1 MGGVETRTC
10 GNSPRQL
17 VILRVPVVS
26 ESIHVTRIL
35 ATYAVVAVMAA
46 LVGSASAFF
55 LWSLDAVT
63 LLRFGNPWVIWL
75 LPVAGLGVGLLYY
88 RFGGTAAGGQDLLID
103 EIHEPGAGVPR
114 RMAPL
119 VLFGTLVTHLFGGS
133 AGREGTALQ
142 MGGGI
147 AAAVARLLRASPD
160 LTRILLMAGIAAGFG
175 SVFGTPVAGAVFAI
189 EVLVFQR
196 IRTGE
201 LLVCLFAAVLADL
214 TCHSWGAEHILY
226 EMQPL
231 AAEANGWRLWAAIC
245 LAAVAFGGCARLFV
259 AASHRSLQV
268 FSKTVRSPWLRPFF
282 GGVAILALVAIVGT
296 RDYLGLGVLA
306 ATPDAWTLPRFFTDP
321 GAPATAWFWKLVFT
335 VVTIGAGF
343 KGGEVTPLFFIGAAL
358 GNLLAW
364 MVGAPVDLFAALGF
378 VAVFAAATKTP
389 VASTLLG
396 IELFGGGHA
405 LAIAAACLIACQ
417 VSGAGGIYRAMRRD

>member
-1 MGGVETRTC
+1 MPIVPT
-10 GNSPRQL
+10 S
-17 VILRVPVVS
+17 LRFS
-26 ESIHVTRIL
+26 RIL

-63 LLRFGNPWVIWL
+63 LLRFGNSWLLWL
-75 LPVAGLGVGLLYY
+75 LPVAGIAVGLVYY
-88 RFGGTAAGGQDLLID
+88 RFGGAASGGQDLLID

-114 RMAPL
+114 RMVPL
-119 VLFGTLVTHLFGGS
+119 VLFGTLMTHLFGGS

-147 AAAVARLLRASPD
+147 AAAVARQLRASPE

-175 SVFGTPVAGAVFAI
+175 SVFGTPVAGAVFAL

-196 IRTGE
+196 VRTGE
-201 LLVCLFAAVLADL
+201 LLVCLVAAVLADFI
-214 TCHSWGAEHILY
+214 CHAWGAKHILY
-226 EMQPL
+226 EVRPL
-231 AAEANGWRLWAAIC
+231 VGEVSGARLWGAIC
-245 LAAVAFGGCARLFV
+245 LAAVAFGLCARLFV
-259 AASHRSLQV
+259 SASHRSLRA
-268 FSKTVRSPWLRPFF
+268 FAKTVRRPWLRPFF
-282 GGVAILALVAIVGT
+282 GGLVILVLVAVVGT
-296 RDYLGLGVLA
+296 RDYLGLGVLG

-321 GAPATAWFWKLVFT
+321 GAPATAWLWKLVFT

-364 MVGAPVDLFAALGF
+364 LFGAPVDLFAALGF

-389 VASTLLG
+389 LASTLLG

-405 LAIAAACLIACQ
+405 LALAAACLIACQ
-417 VSGAGGIYRAMRRD
+417 VSGASGIYRAMRRD